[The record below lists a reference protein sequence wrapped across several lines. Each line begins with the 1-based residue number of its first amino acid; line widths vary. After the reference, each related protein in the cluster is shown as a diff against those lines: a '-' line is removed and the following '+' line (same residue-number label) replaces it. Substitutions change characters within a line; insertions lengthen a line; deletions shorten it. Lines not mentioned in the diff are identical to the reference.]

1 MDLGLEFRE
10 ELWQTLKRLEVS
22 IGKTKEKNTCA
33 KANVANVDIRQVE
46 ERSLGSWTSIDKVL
60 LSH

>member
-10 ELWQTLKRLEVS
+10 TLWQTLKTLEVN
-22 IGKTKEKNTCA
+22 IGKKERKNTCA
-33 KANVANVDIRQVE
+33 KANVTNVDISQVE
-46 ERSLGSWTSIDKVL
+46 EQSLGSWTSIDKVL